1 MNIIAIDPGTS
12 NTGVVYMSELS
23 IVCFKTI
30 TGKPVYADQYELL
43 ARMERIAQQIL
54 VFMADKP
61 HEAIVMEG
69 FIGYKGRQNAF
80 TCQTP
85 QLVGFL
91 QDRFL
96 VMGEK
101 LVIQTSD
108 EVLNP
113 RRRCSLVNYDDS
125 ANGKARAK
133 ESALLRTGW
142 REVEKLPNDH
152 VRAAALHGIYYYKQK
167 EEMTWER

>member
-30 TGKPVYADQYELL
+30 SGKPVYTDQYELME
-43 ARMERIAQQIL
+43 RMESITRQIL

-61 HEAIVMEG
+61 HEAVVIEG
-69 FIGYKGRQNAF
+69 FLGYKGRNNAF
-80 TCQTP
+80 TFQTP
-85 QLVGFL
+85 QLIGFL
-91 QDRFL
+91 EDRFL
-96 VMGEK
+96 GMGEN
-101 LVIQTSD
+101 VIVQTSD

-113 RRRCSLVNYDDS
+113 RRRDSLVCYDDS

-133 ESALLRTGW
+133 EMALKRTGW
-142 REVEKLPNDH
+142 RDVDKLPNDH
-152 VRAAALHGIYYYKQK
+152 VRAAALHGIYYYKRK
-167 EEMTWER
+167 EEGWER